1 MVMKVLSYKYTP
13 ELQNKSSPVYK
24 ETERN
29 FTKVMDKVFQNTPG
43 YQRTEVLNFTKGSVK
58 VDFRV
63 IIVVVATDPK
73 NASSI
78 VDTGAETGQKVVRQA
93 KSGNL
98 PGIAVD
104 PVVEVKGPPPE
115 PLNVTVSDKKSNQ
128 LSVQWLPPEETIA
141 FGIYGYIV
149 QHWRFATK
157 DVFAKHVKAPEG
169 KSEFSYQIQNLEPD
183 TSYVIRV
190 AAKNNYG
197 KNFNEGTAYQ
207 TLPAPIFN
215 WVVALIGIAVAFVI
229 ALIIGVTICL
239 RLTRRETREQQYG
252 EREMVPAEMHLYSDD
267 IFRDRTNERGSKF
280 SFVNASFKPTEV
292 NWTEI
297 PYESINL
304 MDEIGSGAFGVVY
317 KGEILRG
324 KNDVTPCAVKALK
337 ASATDEE
344 VRDLYNELEIMT
356 NVGKHPN
363 LVNLIGACTGN
374 GKLLVVL
381 EIAENG
387 SLLEFLK
394 RHRSKN
400 EGYEGEGTSPG
411 GALPEDVKLRISLDV
426 ARGMAHLSKHRCI
439 HRDLAARNVL
449 LGKNLVAKVADYGM
463 ARDVYEQLMYKKETQ
478 GKLPVKWMAIESLET
493 YVFTLESDVWSYGVL
508 LWEIES
514 GGVKPYPGLTTTEL
528 MSELRKGY
536 RLEKPNGCSD
546 AMYQLMRSCW
556 HPKPKLRPSFDELV
570 ERLEMSVS
578 S

>member
-1 MVMKVLSYKYTP
+1 
-13 ELQNKSSPVYK
+13 
-24 ETERN
+24 
-29 FTKVMDKVFQNTPG
+29 MDKVFQNTPG

-104 PVVEVKGPPPE
+104 PVVEVKGAPPE

-141 FGIYGYIV
+141 FGIHGYIV

-207 TLPAPIFN
+207 TLPAPIII

-267 IFRDRTNERGSKF
+267 IFRDRTNQRGSKF

-297 PYESINL
+297 PYERINL

-411 GALPEDVKLRISLDV
+411 GALPEDIKLRISLDV

-514 GGVKPYPGLTTTEL
+514 GGVKPYPGLTATEL